1 MGIETVEAS
10 LRKEQGENHGN
21 RNSGGIIEKMEEGG

>member
-10 LRKEQGENHGN
+10 LRKWKREA
-21 RNSGGIIEKMEEGG
+21 EKRILFFIGKESSLY